1 MTGAG
6 RPGAARTRAV
16 AAGAAVLTV
25 LAGLGV
31 RAFMDGAFAKY
42 AGDSLYTV
50 LICALA
56 AVIAPGVRPVVKAG
70 AGLAF
75 SWAVELL
82 QLTGVPADLSRHSTA
97 ARLVLG
103 STFGAPDLF
112 WYAVG
117 AAFAWAAMVLAA
129 PPHRRLPSRTAT
141 GGVGGAP
148 PRPEEEGD
156 FRWPDSCEGCPSG
169 HS

>member
-6 RPGAARTRAV
+6 RPGAVRARAF

-31 RAFMDGAFAKY
+31 RASMDGAFAKY
-42 AGDSLYTV
+42 AGDALYTV

-56 AVIAPGVRPVVKAG
+56 AVIAPGARPVVRAG
-70 AGLAF
+70 AGLVF

-103 STFGAPDLF
+103 SAFGAPDLF
-112 WYAVG
+112 WYVVG
-117 AAFAWAAMVLAA
+117 AAFAWAVMALAA
-129 PPHRRLPSRTAT
+129 SPGRVPRTS
-141 GGVGGAP
+141 G
-148 PRPEEEGD
+148 PR
-156 FRWPDSCEGCPSG
+156 
-169 HS
+169 